1 MYENKSYEELL
12 EELKST
18 EMQLSVVTSAKFDR
32 TTEAKVQGEMDKK
45 GEYVKAGAK
54 RYGQDVDRANAAL
67 SSYED
72 GLEAVRD
79 EFALEKEALLIE
91 NANLN
96 QIELEGYA
104 EARSIQLEL
113 RNTELTDEERQNKEM
128 QLKESRAE
136 IDATAL
142 GSNEMLDGV
151 DATAIEFD
159 NFFDDMV
166 EEKGL
171 VEAEKKGPLAELFSK
186 LTSRVNGKK
195 KFETE
200 VIGSLESKADDIKE
214 NKVAEAREKVEGN
227 LADKIKDVYEK
238 VKERAKE
245 IGDKVTDKLAEL
257 NITKEKMM
265 TLLLIAKTAGAA
277 LGVYSVVKLGLDYG
291 ITAAVAIKDRLASRN
306 YSGPALA

>member
-54 RYGQDVDRANAAL
+54 RDGQDVDRANGAL

-151 DATAIEFD
+151 DTTAIEFD
-159 NFFDDMV
+159 DFFDDMV

-171 VEAEKKGPLAELFSK
+171 VEAEKKGPLAGLFSK

-214 NKVAEAREKVEGN
+214 NKVVEAREKVEGN

-291 ITAAVAIKDRLASRN
+291 ITAAVAIKDRLACRN